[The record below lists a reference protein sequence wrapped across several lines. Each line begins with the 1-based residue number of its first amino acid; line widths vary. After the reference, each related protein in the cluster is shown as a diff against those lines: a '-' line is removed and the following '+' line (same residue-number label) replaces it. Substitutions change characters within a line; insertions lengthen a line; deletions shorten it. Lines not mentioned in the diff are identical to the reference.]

1 MVGREVEMARLEAC
15 WREARNKKSQIVY
28 ITGEA
33 GIGKSRLLRAMYD
46 VAAADDGG
54 WIECHGA
61 PNSGSTP
68 FHPLIEMLQRAVGLE
83 RSDAAAA
90 RVRKMEALLASLNM
104 DAATHMPIMVELFSL
119 ADVAA
124 DDPDPALELSPGAWR
139 ERLFA
144 SICAYLGAVAAQQP
158 TILAV
163 ENMHFLDASSVELLD
178 FLSTEMKQLPLMLV
192 VRQRADFSHSWPQD
206 GAPIAAIALKRLDSD
221 ASAALVDHIA
231 GDKNLANEIRAQ
243 IVVRTDGLPA
253 FVEEATNSILVA
265 GILHERKGPCE
276 IKGAMPSNLI
286 PETLKESLVARI
298 DSLADAK
305 KLTQIGAA
313 IGRSFSYELL
323 AAVSKMA
330 AAPLGHYL
338 AALNASGLIETS
350 GAALEAIYSFK
361 QALVQEAAYESLPQ
375 QDKQS
380 LHERIAQALETDF
393 PEIVAAEPELLAHHF
408 TIAGRSG
415 SAVGY

>member
-1 MVGREVEMARLEAC
+1 MTV
-15 WREARNKKSQIVY
+15 KI
-28 ITGEA
+28 
-33 GIGKSRLLRAMYD
+33 
-46 VAAADDGG
+46 
-54 WIECHGA
+54 
-61 PNSGSTP
+61 
-68 FHPLIEMLQRAVGLE
+68 
-83 RSDAAAA
+83 
-90 RVRKMEALLASLNM
+90 
-104 DAATHMPIMVELFSL
+104 
-119 ADVAA
+119 
-124 DDPDPALELSPGAWR
+124 
-139 ERLFA
+139 
-144 SICAYLGAVAAQQP
+144 
-158 TILAV
+158 
-163 ENMHFLDASSVELLD
+163 
-178 FLSTEMKQLPLMLV
+178 
-192 VRQRADFSHSWPQD
+192 
-206 GAPIAAIALKRLDSD
+206 
-221 ASAALVDHIA
+221 
-231 GDKNLANEIRAQ
+231 
-243 IVVRTDGLPA
+243 
-253 FVEEATNSILVA
+253 
-265 GILHERKGPCE
+265 E

-408 TIAGRSG
+408 TIVGRSG

>member
-1 MVGREVEMARLEAC
+1 LVGREVEMARLEAC

-33 GIGKSRLLRAMYD
+33 GIGKSRLLRAMHD

-192 VRQRADFSHSWPQD
+192 VSQRADFSHIWPQD

-221 ASAALVDHIA
+221 ASAALIDHIA

-298 DSLADAK
+298 DSLANAK